1 MNLYELS
8 DSYQQILDLLQSV
21 DTTAEPEY
29 AQALR
34 DTLDSVNA
42 SFDDKAEGYVSIINQ
57 LKYDIDVVSNE
68 IKRLSEKKS
77 ALENNRKKLSEVLTD
92 EMEGTGKT
100 KIKTPR
106 FSIWVQNNPESL
118 QVKDESHIPSEYFIE
133 QAPKLDKRE
142 LLKYLK
148 LNRDESLEGV
158 EIVQTRGV
166 RYR

>member
-21 DTTAEPEY
+21 DTTEEPEY
-29 AQALR
+29 AQALK
-34 DTLDSVNA
+34 DTLDSINA

-57 LKYDIDVVSNE
+57 LKYDIEVVSSE

-77 ALENNRKKLSEVLTD
+77 ALENNRKKLSEVLAE
-92 EMEGTGKT
+92 EMDGIGKV

-106 FSIWVQNNPESL
+106 FSIWVQNNPHGLVIKNE
-118 QVKDESHIPSEYFIE
+118 ENIPSSFYAP
-133 QAPKLDKRE
+133 QPPKLIKKD

-148 LNRDESLEGV
+148 ENGESIDGV
-158 EIVQTRGV
+158 EVVQGRGL
-166 RYR
+166 RFR

>member
-57 LKYDIDVVSNE
+57 LKYDIEVVSNE

-77 ALENNRKKLSEVLTD
+77 ALENNRKKLAEVLAA
-92 EMEGTGKT
+92 EMDSTGKT
-100 KIKTPR
+100 KIKTPK
-106 FSIWVQNNPESL
+106 FSIWIQNNPHSLIVESE
-118 QVKDESHIPSEYFIE
+118 DHIPSKYYEP
-133 QAPKLDKRE
+133 QPPKLLKKD

-148 LNRDESLEGV
+148 EHEDESIKGV
-158 EIVQTRGV
+158 ELRQSRGL
-166 RYR
+166 RFR

>member
-8 DSYQQILDLLQSV
+8 NNYQRLLDLLESV
-21 DTTAEPEY
+21 DVTSDPEY
-29 AQALR
+29 AQAMK
-34 DTLDSVNA
+34 DTLDSVNDA
-42 SFDDKAEGYVSIINQ
+42 FEDKVEGYVMVANQ
-57 LKYDIDVVSNE
+57 LNHDIKMVKEE
-68 IKRLSEKKS
+68 IDRLADKRR
-77 ALENNRKKLSEVLTD
+77 ALQNNLDKLKEALTE

-133 QAPKLDKRE
+133 QEPKLDKRE